1 MDLPVKR
8 PPRDINAARF
18 FSEWLPT
25 AFASEFG
32 PGKRAATDITVAVK
46 LEGEGGGEWILDVR
60 QSELKVRDPGT
71 AGGEPVVTMR
81 QAVADWRAVAVG
93 EEGAIDLAP
102 PQASPLDVLF
112 VDPASRQIMNAV
124 KGTVRFEVTGYQ
136 GRTWWM
142 QVKFG
147 TQPESL
153 APDATIAV
161 DAETYASMLSRKLAP
176 PEAYFSGK
184 IRLTGDTALAM
195 QLGMA
200 MLPRFNPR

>member
-8 PPRDINAARF
+8 PPRDINVTAF
-18 FSEWLPT
+18 FTQWLPS

-32 PGKRAATDITVAVK
+32 PGKRSATDITVAVK

-60 QSELKVRDPGT
+60 QSELTVRHPGVD
-71 AGGEPVVTMR
+71 GGEPVVTMR

-124 KGTVRFEVTGYQ
+124 KGTVRFEVTGYH
-136 GRTWWM
+136 GRTWSM

-153 APDATIAV
+153 TPDATISV
-161 DAETYASMLSRKLAP
+161 DAETYAAMLARKLAP

-200 MLPRFNPR
+200 MLPRFTPR